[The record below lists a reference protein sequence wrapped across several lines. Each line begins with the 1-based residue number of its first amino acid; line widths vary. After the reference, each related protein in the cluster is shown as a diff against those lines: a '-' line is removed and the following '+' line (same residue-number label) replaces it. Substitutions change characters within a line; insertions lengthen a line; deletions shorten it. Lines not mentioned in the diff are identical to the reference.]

1 MPSTKTTW
9 KRDSRSRKSIPA
21 LGLAAATA
29 LANMQDIPV
38 ESLVAQLD
46 SQDDEIKSWAGAIL
60 AAIGKPATS
69 EMLRSRGNNKLP
81 MLQRQWL
88 ASTLQIVGDAMAL
101 QLMKHL
107 PAQEQPDARQVES
120 IKQKLGQIRK
130 AQAS

>member
-1 MPSTKTTW
+1 MLIALVVKPPS
-9 KRDSRSRKSIPA
+9 PA

-38 ESLVAQLD
+38 ESLIEQLN
-46 SQDDEIKSWAGAIL
+46 SPDEGIKAWAAAIL

-69 EMLRSRGNNKLP
+69 EMLRARGNTKLP
-81 MLQRQWL
+81 MAQRQWI
-88 ASTLQIVGDAMAL
+88 ASTLKIVGDAMAL

-107 PAQEQPDARQVES
+107 PEEEQPDSRQVEA
-120 IKQKLGQIRK
+120 IQQRLDEIRK